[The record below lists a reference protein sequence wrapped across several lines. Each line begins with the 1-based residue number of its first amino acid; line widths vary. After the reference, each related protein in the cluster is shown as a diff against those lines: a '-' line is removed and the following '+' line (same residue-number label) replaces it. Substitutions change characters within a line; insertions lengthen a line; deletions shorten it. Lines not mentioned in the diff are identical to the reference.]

1 MTGTLFPCAAGMGAL
16 QDGGRSAGRPLCIRR
31 RRKEVEM
38 EQSINVLL
46 VEPGKIP
53 CLRETANSM
62 EAVEEVLGGVS
73 QLGCFLPKRVLLV
86 SRQCQEGL
94 APNRCLPDSRMIING
109 PFLLCGL
116 PEAGD
121 CFGSLTPGQ
130 QEEFTAVFGKPGEF
144 LAVGDAVYADPD
156 DAADAVYGLW
166 DSMRDGETLTLT
178 KWGCRERSAA
188 SHDEK

>member
-73 QLGCFLPKRVLLV
+73 QLGCLQDGGESRDSGQTGTDIQCGQESRGGQESRELV
-86 SRQCQEGL
+86 DIEKDQVKEEGEG
-94 APNRCLPDSRMIING
+94 N
-109 PFLLCGL
+109 
-116 PEAGD
+116 EA
-121 CFGSLTPGQ
+121 
-130 QEEFTAVFGKPGEF
+130 ENE
-144 LAVGDAVYADPD
+144 
-156 DAADAVYGLW
+156 
-166 DSMRDGETLTLT
+166 
-178 KWGCRERSAA
+178 
-188 SHDEK
+188 